1 MTAAVVQYI
10 RICCIQ
16 CFCAFGA
23 PGSAR
28 TRGLSLWVFQ
38 EGGRADAQRKRDA
51 TRRTS
56 HQASHRRLCRFP
68 ALYHPPFRGTKH
80 LYRNTLFILVSIQRR
95 GDTAQ
100 SRRRCCSIPAESVL
114 NLGGFGALT
123 ERYIHLKNSL
133 LCSHIVAA
141 LFRMIAQHICNKP
154 NITLNLFRRAHM
166 CCNRTHVRL

>member
-1 MTAAVVQYI
+1 MYAKTALPNEYSAPERASRPDELSTMTAAVVQYI
-10 RICCIQ
+10 RSCCIL

-28 TRGLSLWVFQ
+28 TRGLSLWVFR
-38 EGGRADAQRKRDA
+38 EGGRADAQGKRDA
-51 TRRTS
+51 TRRPS

-114 NLGGFGALT
+114 NSGGFGALT
-123 ERYIHLKNSL
+123 ERYIQGLSGSREPGGQPVLVHFTKLS
-133 LCSHIVAA
+133 
-141 LFRMIAQHICNKP
+141 
-154 NITLNLFRRAHM
+154 
-166 CCNRTHVRL
+166 

>member
-1 MTAAVVQYI
+1 MSTMTAAVVQYI
-10 RICCIQ
+10 RSCCIL

-38 EGGRADAQRKRDA
+38 EGWRADAQGKRDA

-100 SRRRCCSIPAESVL
+100 YRQRCCSIPAESVL
-114 NLGGFGALT
+114 FLNASGAQEAEFT
-123 ERYIHLKNSL
+123 HKIE
-133 LCSHIVAA
+133 
-141 LFRMIAQHICNKP
+141 CNTIP
-154 NITLNLFRRAHM
+154 H
-166 CCNRTHVRL
+166 

>member
-10 RICCIQ
+10 RSCCIL

-38 EGGRADAQRKRDA
+38 EGGRADAQGKRDA
-51 TRRTS
+51 TRRPS

-80 LYRNTLFILVSIQRR
+80 LYRNTLFILVNIQRR

-100 SRRRCCSIPAESVL
+100 SRRRRCSIPAESVL
-114 NLGGFGALT
+114 NSGGFGALT
-123 ERYIHLKNSL
+123 ERYIQS
-133 LCSHIVAA
+133 A
-141 LFRMIAQHICNKP
+141 P
-154 NITLNLFRRAHM
+154 ERAS
-166 CCNRTHVRL
+166 RLSTSIKHEK

>member
-10 RICCIQ
+10 RSCCIL

-51 TRRTS
+51 TRRPS

-100 SRRRCCSIPAESVL
+100 SRRRRCSIPAESVL
-114 NLGGFGALT
+114 NSGGFGALT
-123 ERYIHLKNSL
+123 ERYIHSKLIRQHAQTPLTYPQLEIKLKATL
-133 LCSHIVAA
+133 PIVSISSFKHT
-141 LFRMIAQHICNKP
+141 FRWI
-154 NITLNLFRRAHM
+154 L
-166 CCNRTHVRL
+166 